1 MKKSTKISV
10 RNRNNIRNHQS
21 VRNRQNRQKSNPEE
35 TIAYKIYKKGYEMG
49 QIVLDE
55 GLEFDPEITF
65 RKFVAHLLSKKEYS
79 NLISYGD
86 FLEGQRDALE
96 DSGIDRFDFKI
107 RTSPIITDLNEI
119 LLELRAKTSM
129 SYIKIT
135 NWYDKVTNYY
145 DTNYLDF
152 LLQILQKIKFIARAG
167 DDYLITPIGSE
178 YLKKRS
184 PKTFI
189 LFLDNFEPVYPLRKE
204 TSDFIKNPKTNQR
217 KILNVKI
224 I

>member
-1 MKKSTKISV
+1 MKKLTKISV
-10 RNRNNIRNHQS
+10 RNCNG
-21 VRNRQNRQKSNPEE
+21 VRSRQKPNPEE

-49 QIVLDE
+49 QIVLDDHGPE
-55 GLEFDPEITF
+55 QFDPEMTF
-65 RKFVAHLLSKKEYS
+65 RKFIANLLSKKEYS
-79 NLISYGD
+79 SLISYGD
-86 FLEGQRDALE
+86 FLKGQRDALE
-96 DSGIDRFDFKI
+96 DSGIDQFDFKI
-107 RTSPIITDLNEI
+107 RTSPIIIDLNEI
-119 LLELRAKTSM
+119 LLELRAKSSM

-135 NWYDKVTNYY
+135 VWYYTVTNYY
-145 DTNYLDF
+145 DKNYLDF

-189 LFLDNFEPVYPLRKE
+189 LFLDNFEPIYPLRKE
-204 TSDFIKNPKTNQR
+204 TSEFIKNPKTNQR